1 MASLR
6 RSTTRQ
12 RSSSPSP
19 SPPPPP
25 SRLTKEPSTPYEPNT
40 KPDIDLG
47 KFTLKLGGHLA
58 EDAKIFMHLA
68 DCLEAKFNK
77 SRIRLINRAGRGNVD
92 VVVRVAGVHR
102 FCGNDMGPNFINS
115 SLSDSRNGALL
126 WEKAHIIVGIITYR
140 YRTGTND
147 VYIDGFCM
155 NQQRGYRGGAQLFD
169 FFINCLIE
177 AGFRKF
183 YLTAVMHAVW
193 FYELKKFIKKGSI
206 DAHGLQHME
215 LRVAKGAHYS
225 PVVDPEHEL
234 DDPGFEDDDNDGDD
248 EEIVLAPNIKAIAE
262 KRIRAGNT
270 RTPKTQATP
279 AIEQRSSTASNK
291 PARQRTSTR
300 FPTPTSLMK
309 HSRARQTTATGTSS
323 VRKSITSFF
332 KRMTPFTRGRRP
344 SEKHDDAGYKHLRT
358 RKAKRGKK
366 TLV

>member
-6 RSTTRQ
+6 RFPTRQ

-25 SRLTKEPSTPYEPNT
+25 ANLTKELSTPYEPDT

-77 SRIRLINRAGRGNVD
+77 SRIRLINRVGRGNVD

-126 WEKAHIIVGIITYR
+126 WEKAHVIVGIITYR

-169 FFINCLIE
+169 FFINCLIG

-183 YLTAVMHAVW
+183 YLTAVLHAVW
-193 FYELKKFIKKGSI
+193 FYELKKFIKKGGI
-206 DAHGLQHME
+206 DTHGLQHME
-215 LRVAKGAHYS
+215 LRVTKGKHYD
-225 PVVDPEHEL
+225 PGVDPEHDL
-234 DDPGFEDDDNDGDD
+234 DDPGFKDDDIKGDD
-248 EEIVLAPNIKAIAE
+248 EEIVLSPNIKAIAE

-270 RTPKTQATP
+270 RTPKMP
-279 AIEQRSSTASNK
+279 ASPSLEQSRASVK
-291 PARQRTSTR
+291 PVRQRTSMR
-300 FPTPTSLMK
+300 LPTPTSLINYM
-309 HSRARQTTATGTSS
+309 RTRQAPTPQTSVTGTSA
-323 VRKSITSFF
+323 RKSITRFF
-332 KRMTPFTRGRRP
+332 KRMTPFTRGRSP
-344 SEKHDDAGYKHLRT
+344 SKKHDKAGYRHLQT
-358 RKAKRGKK
+358 RKAKRGRKR
-366 TLV
+366 